1 MSNNRDYKTHARK
14 VAQDLAKHA
23 ELTAHYQSMGGG
35 GMRATLPRKP
45 GHATRMRIIAKR
57 DRKAAIAAY
66 QIAVRLG
73 YINQASR

>member
-1 MSNNRDYKTHARK
+1 MT
-14 VAQDLAKHA
+14 
-23 ELTAHYQSMGGG
+23 
-35 GMRATLPRKP
+35 ATLPRKP

-73 YINQASR
+73 YIKQARR

>member
-1 MSNNRDYKTHARK
+1 
-14 VAQDLAKHA
+14 
-23 ELTAHYQSMGGG
+23 
-35 GMRATLPRKP
+35 
-45 GHATRMRIIAKR
+45 MRIIAKR